1 MGARLYE
8 GSIVS
13 GVARWRR
20 AFLGGAMAGRRRL
33 GFVVVGSKG
42 GLPSWRYGSA
52 ANSRVLGFAAALDAV
67 SVFFLKLISYRYHI
81 LVTSRTRCYYALA
94 KNNEGGRM
102 KRRVIY
108 IDEEK
113 CTGCGLCVHACH
125 EGAIGL
131 VGGKARLLRDDYC
144 DGLGDCLPACPE
156 NAIEFIEREAAA
168 YDETAVIAEKMR
180 RAQAE
185 THASMP
191 AGGCPGSMA
200 KTIVREVEPGVVSES
215 GQAAPAHGVNSA
227 SNASSSENPFPAPAG
242 GVSTVVNVPARLS
255 NWPAQ
260 IKLAPVN
267 APYFQGCD
275 LLVAADC
282 TAFAYG
288 AFHEDFLKGRVC
300 LIGCPK
306 LDGVDYTEKL
316 AQIIAENNVRS
327 VLVARM
333 QVPCCGGLEQAV
345 RRAVAIAGSQNG
357 AGAGGADIT
366 GGAVDAVGA
375 VASSIP
381 VQIDV
386 ISSDGRIVAVG

>member
-1 MGARLYE
+1 
-8 GSIVS
+8 
-13 GVARWRR
+13 
-20 AFLGGAMAGRRRL
+20 
-33 GFVVVGSKG
+33 
-42 GLPSWRYGSA
+42 
-52 ANSRVLGFAAALDAV
+52 
-67 SVFFLKLISYRYHI
+67 
-81 LVTSRTRCYYALA
+81 
-94 KNNEGGRM
+94 M
-102 KRRVIY
+102 KRRVIH

-144 DGLGDCLPACPE
+144 DGLGDCLPACSE
-156 NAIEFIEREAAA
+156 DAIEFIEREAAA
-168 YDETAVIAEKMR
+168 YDEAAVIAEKMR

-185 THASMP
+185 IHASMP

-200 KTIVREVEPGVVSES
+200 KTIVRDTES
-215 GQAAPAHGVNSA
+215 GAGAGMGTNAGSNEGAAASMPASTIANVGAYSSA
-227 SNASSSENPFPAPAG
+227 SAGAGAAVNAGGGMHTNSGANAAFAASSA
-242 GVSTVVNVPARLS
+242 VRVPARLS
-255 NWPAQ
+255 NWPVQ

-288 AFHEDFLKGRVC
+288 AFHEDFLKDRVC

-316 AQIIAENNVRS
+316 AEIIAANNVRS
-327 VLVARM
+327 VRVARM

-345 RRAVAIAGSQNG
+345 RRAVAIAGSQIG
-357 AGAGGADIT
+357 VGAADDAVVAAGAGGT
-366 GGAVDAVGA
+366 VGGAVDAAGAVGA
-375 VASSIP
+375 GGAVDNGGRTDSAGNAVGAGGAVGHTTSSIP

>member
-1 MGARLYE
+1 
-8 GSIVS
+8 
-13 GVARWRR
+13 
-20 AFLGGAMAGRRRL
+20 
-33 GFVVVGSKG
+33 
-42 GLPSWRYGSA
+42 
-52 ANSRVLGFAAALDAV
+52 
-67 SVFFLKLISYRYHI
+67 
-81 LVTSRTRCYYALA
+81 
-94 KNNEGGRM
+94 M
-102 KRRVIY
+102 KRRVIH

-156 NAIEFIEREAAA
+156 DAIEFIEREAAA
-168 YDETAVIAEKMR
+168 YDEAAVIAEKMR

-185 THASMP
+185 IHASMP

-200 KTIVREVEPGVVSES
+200 KAIVREAEPSVAS
-215 GQAAPAHGVNSA
+215 GNGQIAPAHGENIT
-227 SNASSSENPFPAPAG
+227 SNAPSTENPFPAPVS
-242 GVSTVVNVPARLS
+242 GVPTVVNVPARLS
-255 NWPAQ
+255 NWPIQ

-267 APYFQGCD
+267 APYFKGCD

-316 AQIIAENNVRS
+316 AQIIAANNARS
-327 VLVARM
+327 VRVARM
-333 QVPCCGGLEQAV
+333 QVPCCGGLEQAA
-345 RRAVAIAGSQNG
+345 RRAVAIAGSQSGSGN
-357 AGAGGADIT
+357 
-366 GGAVDAVGA
+366 GGAVGSGS
-375 VASSIP
+375 VASGVAGAAGIP

-386 ISSDGRIVAVG
+386 ISSDGRIVAVE

>member
-1 MGARLYE
+1 
-8 GSIVS
+8 
-13 GVARWRR
+13 
-20 AFLGGAMAGRRRL
+20 
-33 GFVVVGSKG
+33 
-42 GLPSWRYGSA
+42 
-52 ANSRVLGFAAALDAV
+52 
-67 SVFFLKLISYRYHI
+67 
-81 LVTSRTRCYYALA
+81 
-94 KNNEGGRM
+94 M
-102 KRRVIY
+102 KRRVIH

-156 NAIEFIEREAAA
+156 DAIEFIEREAAA
-168 YDETAVIAEKMR
+168 YDEAAEI
-180 RAQAE
+180 
-185 THASMP
+185 HANMP

-200 KTIVREVEPGVVSES
+200 KAIVREGEPSVASGS
-215 GQAAPAHGVNSA
+215 GQAVPAHGESSA
-227 SNASSSENPFPAPAG
+227 SNAPSAENPFPAPVG

-255 NWPAQ
+255 NWPIQ

-306 LDGVDYTEKL
+306 LDGVDYAEKL
-316 AQIIAENNVRS
+316 AQIIAANNVRS
-327 VLVARM
+327 VRVARM
-333 QVPCCGGLEQAV
+333 QVPCCGGLEQAA
-345 RRAVAIAGSQNG
+345 RRAVAIAGSQSGSDN
-357 AGAGGADIT
+357 
-366 GGAVDAVGA
+366 GGAVGSGS
-375 VASSIP
+375 VASGVAGAAGIP

-386 ISSDGRIVAVG
+386 ISSDGRIVAVE

>member
-1 MGARLYE
+1 M
-8 GSIVS
+8 
-13 GVARWRR
+13 
-20 AFLGGAMAGRRRL
+20 
-33 GFVVVGSKG
+33 
-42 GLPSWRYGSA
+42 
-52 ANSRVLGFAAALDAV
+52 
-67 SVFFLKLISYRYHI
+67 
-81 LVTSRTRCYYALA
+81 
-94 KNNEGGRM
+94 
-102 KRRVIY
+102 
-108 IDEEK
+108 
-113 CTGCGLCVHACH
+113 
-125 EGAIGL
+125 
-131 VGGKARLLRDDYC
+131 
-144 DGLGDCLPACPE
+144 PACPE

-168 YDETAVIAEKMR
+168 YDEAAVIAEKMR

-200 KTIVREVEPGVVSES
+200 KMIVREAEPGVVSES
-215 GQAAPAHGVNSA
+215 GQAAPAHVVNSA

-255 NWPAQ
+255 NWPVQ
-260 IKLAPVN
+260 IKLAPVK

-327 VLVARM
+327 VRVARM

-345 RRAVAIAGSQNG
+345 RRAVAIAGSQND
-357 AGAGGADIT
+357 AGAAGADIT

-375 VASSIP
+375 VASNIP

>member
-1 MGARLYE
+1 
-8 GSIVS
+8 
-13 GVARWRR
+13 
-20 AFLGGAMAGRRRL
+20 
-33 GFVVVGSKG
+33 
-42 GLPSWRYGSA
+42 
-52 ANSRVLGFAAALDAV
+52 
-67 SVFFLKLISYRYHI
+67 
-81 LVTSRTRCYYALA
+81 
-94 KNNEGGRM
+94 M
-102 KRRVIY
+102 KRRVIH

-156 NAIEFIEREAAA
+156 DAIEFIEREAAA
-168 YDETAVIAEKMR
+168 YDEAAVIAEKMR

-185 THASMP
+185 IHANMP

-200 KTIVREVEPGVVSES
+200 KAIVREAEPSVASGS
-215 GQAAPAHGVNSA
+215 GQAAPVHENGA
-227 SNASSSENPFPAPAG
+227 SNAPSAENPFPAPVG
-242 GVSTVVNVPARLS
+242 GVSTVVNVPAHLS
-255 NWPAQ
+255 NWPIQ

-316 AQIIAENNVRS
+316 AQIIAANNVRS
-327 VLVARM
+327 VRVARM

-345 RRAVAIAGSQNG
+345 RRAVAIASSQSGFGN
-357 AGAGGADIT
+357 
-366 GGAVDAVGA
+366 GGAVGSGS
-375 VASSIP
+375 VASGVAGATGIP

-386 ISSDGRIVAVG
+386 ISSDGRIVAVE

>member
-1 MGARLYE
+1 
-8 GSIVS
+8 
-13 GVARWRR
+13 
-20 AFLGGAMAGRRRL
+20 
-33 GFVVVGSKG
+33 
-42 GLPSWRYGSA
+42 
-52 ANSRVLGFAAALDAV
+52 
-67 SVFFLKLISYRYHI
+67 
-81 LVTSRTRCYYALA
+81 
-94 KNNEGGRM
+94 M
-102 KRRVIY
+102 KRRVIH

-168 YDETAVIAEKMR
+168 YDEAAVIAEKMR
-180 RAQAE
+180 RAQTE
-185 THASMP
+185 IHAGMP

-200 KTIVREVEPGVVSES
+200 KAIVREAEPSVASGS
-215 GQAAPAHGVNSA
+215 GQAASAHGENSA
-227 SNASSSENPFPAPAG
+227 SNAPSAEDPFPAPVG

-255 NWPAQ
+255 NWPIQ

-316 AQIIAENNVRS
+316 AQIIAANNVRS
-327 VLVARM
+327 VRVARM
-333 QVPCCGGLEQAV
+333 QVPCCGGLEQAA
-345 RRAVAIAGSQNG
+345 RRAVAIAGSQSGSDN
-357 AGAGGADIT
+357 
-366 GGAVDAVGA
+366 GGAVGSGGVVSGVAGA
-375 VASSIP
+375 AGIP

-386 ISSDGRIVAVG
+386 ISSDGRIVAVE